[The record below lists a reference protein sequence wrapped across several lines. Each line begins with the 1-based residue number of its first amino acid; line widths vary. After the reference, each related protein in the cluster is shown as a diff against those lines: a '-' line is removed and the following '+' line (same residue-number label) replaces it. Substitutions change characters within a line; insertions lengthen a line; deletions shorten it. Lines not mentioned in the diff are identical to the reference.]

1 MEPAE
6 VIALIAIALTIGTQW
21 TQTARWRGRIDAEM
35 ERAQRDREVLHERI
49 GDKEAALERQL
60 KELTQVVSEL
70 RIEVARLSERLGHVE
85 SH

>member
-1 MEPAE
+1 M
-6 VIALIAIALTIGTQW
+6 IALASAIGAQW
-21 TQTARWRGRIDAEM
+21 MQTARWRGRIDAEM
-35 ERAQRDREVLHERI
+35 ERAKQDRDILHARI
-49 GDKEAALERQL
+49 GAKEEALERQL